1 MSTANEGDD
10 CNKLNRIGLQ
20 DRMNRMCEQKYGGKD
35 PISFAK
41 ISPTTAKQ
49 PHILKVGK
57 TELHKI
63 YLRWNEKK
71 PSVCEVSTHFKPLAT
86 AHSYFFQNI
95 IISLIAV
102 TEPFGDCRGL
112 H

>member
-10 CNKLNRIGLQ
+10 CNKLNRMGLQ

-49 PHILKVGK
+49 PHISWKRAKQNSTKYTWDGMKKNHLYVKLAL
-57 TELHKI
+57 TLNPLPQPTAIFSKI
-63 YLRWNEKK
+63 
-71 PSVCEVSTHFKPLAT
+71 
-86 AHSYFFQNI
+86 
-95 IISLIAV
+95 
-102 TEPFGDCRGL
+102 
-112 H
+112 

>member
-1 MSTANEGDD
+1 M
-10 CNKLNRIGLQ
+10 GLQ

-63 YLRWNEKK
+63 YLRWNEKNHLYVK
-71 PSVCEVSTHFKPLAT
+71 LALTLNPLPQPT
-86 AHSYFFQNI
+86 AIFSKI
-95 IISLIAV
+95 
-102 TEPFGDCRGL
+102 
-112 H
+112 